1 MVLTP
6 DSRVTHE
13 SIESAHVL
21 LCHEQCRHELQMNS
35 ADGACM
41 CMHTPECTCLHMHTH
56 VTVCPCACT
65 CTRTTAITTIH
76 NNNNTVNQA
85 DDSGW

>member
-1 MVLTP
+1 MVLIP

-13 SIESAHVL
+13 SSESAHVL

-41 CMHTPECTCLHMHTH
+41 CMHTHECTIYMFPDP
-56 VTVCPCACT
+56 VEFQ
-65 CTRTTAITTIH
+65 AIT
-76 NNNNTVNQA
+76 N
-85 DDSGW
+85 DSSTGAKRA